1 MFERILNYAKFS
13 EKLTFFTP
21 LIRTRMFSYQGGG
34 ARQEMLVFRKILRNL
49 GSFQTSTMN
58 FWRTYLANDPTRFI
72 YFIYLFTLFTVDYNS
87 SNMH

>member
-21 LIRTRMFSYQGGG
+21 WYAHVCFRIRGGG